1 MPRRSCRAAKAGTIL
16 PPNEL
21 RLGLAPLHESLQAS
35 TALLVEWLGQDYH
48 LSDNQVR
55 CSSARS

>member
-1 MPRRSCRAAKAGTIL
+1 MPRRSRRAAKAGTIQ

-21 RLGLAPLHESLQAS
+21 RLGFAPCLD
-35 TALLVEWLGQDYH
+35 ALLVEWLGQDYH